1 MEKSKK
7 QENLSDDDSIGT
19 CACDNNNVS
28 EKERADFDTVCNFTD
43 KFVSSQKDM
52 PDEMADFVVNISGR
66 CHNVKFGTLFVSNIL
81 ENF

>member
-7 QENLSDDDSIGT
+7 QEKLSDDGYTRT

-28 EKERADFDTVCNFTD
+28 EKGKADFETIRNFTD

-52 PDEMADFVVNISGR
+52 PDEIADFVDK
-66 CHNVKFGTLFVSNIL
+66 HFWKMT
-81 ENF
+81 

>member
-7 QENLSDDDSIGT
+7 QEKLSDGSTRT

-28 EKERADFDTVCNFTD
+28 EKGKTDLETICNFTD

-52 PDEMADFVVNISGR
+52 SAEIADIVEKHF
-66 CHNVKFGTLFVSNIL
+66 
-81 ENF
+81 

>member
-7 QENLSDDDSIGT
+7 QEKLSDDYTRT

-28 EKERADFDTVCNFTD
+28 EKGKADFETIRNFTD

-52 PDEMADFVVNISGR
+52 PAEISDIVDQ
-66 CHNVKFGTLFVSNIL
+66 HFWKMT
-81 ENF
+81 

>member
-7 QENLSDDDSIGT
+7 QEKLSDDYTRT

-28 EKERADFDTVCNFTD
+28 EKDEATFESICNFTD

-52 PDEMADFVVNISGR
+52 PAEIAEIVDKHFWKM
-66 CHNVKFGTLFVSNIL
+66 T
-81 ENF
+81 

>member
-7 QENLSDDDSIGT
+7 QEKLSDNSTRT

-28 EKERADFDTVCNFTD
+28 EKGKADFEIICNFFN

-52 PDEMADFVVNISGR
+52 PAEIADIVDGHF
-66 CHNVKFGTLFVSNIL
+66 
-81 ENF
+81 

>member
-7 QENLSDDDSIGT
+7 QEKLSDDYTRT

-28 EKERADFDTVCNFTD
+28 EKGKADFETIRNFAD

-52 PDEMADFVVNISGR
+52 PAEISDIVDK
-66 CHNVKFGTLFVSNIL
+66 HFWKMT
-81 ENF
+81 